1 MLELTEVRYGVDHR
15 AIGVLCEK
23 MKQGMPALIS
33 LGPAEMAIKAVGIME
48 EYGISQIPVIENGQV
63 LGNLNEV
70 TLIKLL
76 HDGIDLKEKPVSEIM
91 GKPLPQIEDS
101 IDISEHY
108 RLLLSG
114 YGGVIVRRGGV
125 PYALLSRIDLVNF
138 WTKNRKEEMRP

>member
-1 MLELTEVRYGVDHR
+1 
-15 AIGVLCEK
+15 
-23 MKQGMPALIS
+23 
-33 LGPAEMAIKAVGIME
+33 
-48 EYGISQIPVIENGQV
+48 
-63 LGNLNEV
+63 
-70 TLIKLL
+70 
-76 HDGIDLKEKPVSEIM
+76 M